1 MTGDFQLIKDD
12 FQAKKGKR
20 DLLKKQLAQEQV
32 KVNDLKTRLGY
43 AEKARIVIQQVAQD
57 TQKNLEY
64 RISNLTTTAL
74 HSVSTEWPE
83 FVAVFTPRRGK
94 TECDLF
100 FKEFG
105 VLEKPTDAAGGGP
118 LDVGSFSLKIT
129 YWNLNS
135 NRPSFILDEPF
146 KFVSP
151 GLQHKISD
159 MLKMLSEKLGL
170 QIIMVSHAEEVNYS
184 ADKTFVI
191 NRVDG
196 ISRVSSDQ
204 VPF

>member
-1 MTGDFQLIKDD
+1 MIGDLQLIKED
-12 FQAKKGKR
+12 FQARIGKR
-20 DLLKKQLAQEQV
+20 DLLRKQLAQEKEKV
-32 KVNDLKTRLGY
+32 KQLTARLGY
-43 AEKARIVIQQVAQD
+43 GEKARLVIQQVAQD

-74 HSVSTEWPE
+74 HSVSPYWPE

-94 TECDLF
+94 TECDLS
-100 FKEFG
+100 FKEYD
-105 VLEKPTDAAGGGP
+105 VLEKPIDSAGGGP

-129 YWNLNS
+129 YWNLNP
-135 NRPSFILDEPF
+135 NRPTFILDEPF

-159 MLKMLSEKLGL
+159 MLKMLSDKLGL

-184 ADKTFVI
+184 ADKTFLV
-191 NRVDG
+191 NKVDK
-196 ISRVSSDQ
+196 ISKVKEE
-204 VPF
+204 

>member
-1 MTGDFQLIKDD
+1 MTGNFQLIKDD

-20 DLLKKQLAQEQV
+20 DLLRKQLDQEKE
-32 KVNDLKTRLGY
+32 KVNSLTARLGY
-43 AEKARIVIQQVAQD
+43 GEKARLVIQQVAQD

-74 HSVSTEWPE
+74 HSVSPHWPE

-94 TECDLF
+94 TECDLS
-100 FKEFG
+100 FKEYDI
-105 VLEKPTDAAGGGP
+105 LEKPVDSAGGGP
-118 LDVGSFSLKIT
+118 LDVSSFSLKIT

-135 NRPSFILDEPF
+135 NRPTFILDEPF

-159 MLKMLSEKLGL
+159 MLKMLSDRLGI

-184 ADKTFVI
+184 ADKTFLVNKI
-191 NRVDG
+191 DK
-196 ISRVSSDQ
+196 ISKVKEE
-204 VPF
+204 

>member
-1 MTGDFQLIKDD
+1 MVNQHDFQLIKED

-20 DLLKKQLAQEQV
+20 DLLKEQLDQEKE
-32 KVNDLKTRLGY
+32 KVISLKARLSYG
-43 AEKARIVIQQVAQD
+43 EKARLVLQEVAQN

-74 HSVSTEWPE
+74 HSVSTRWPE

-94 TECDLF
+94 TECDLY

-105 VLEKPTDAAGGGP
+105 FLEKPTDAGGGGP

-129 YWNLNS
+129 YWNLS
-135 NRPSFILDEPF
+135 PNRPTLIFDEPF

-151 GLQHKISD
+151 GFQHKISD
-159 MLKMLSEKLGL
+159 MLKMLSEKLEL
-170 QIIMVSHAEEVNYS
+170 QLIIVSHAEEVNYS
-184 ADKTFVI
+184 ADRTFTV
-191 NRVDG
+191 NRLDR
-196 ISRVSSDQ
+196 ISKVKEE
-204 VPF
+204 